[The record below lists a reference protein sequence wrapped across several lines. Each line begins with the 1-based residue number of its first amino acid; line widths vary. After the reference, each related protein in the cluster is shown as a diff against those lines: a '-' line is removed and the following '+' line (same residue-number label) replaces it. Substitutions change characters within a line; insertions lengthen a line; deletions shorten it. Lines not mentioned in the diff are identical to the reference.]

1 MAIGHTARL
10 VIFYA
15 AGLLVVSVVSLFP
28 LTLLAGVVRTLLF
41 DRQSKRRSM
50 GVEPS
55 KVLGLDKQKMD
66 VFIFGLGY
74 LILLGIYSLIFFHF
88 F

>member
-1 MAIGHTARL
+1 MEIGHTARL

-28 LTLLAGVVRTLLF
+28 LTLLAGVARTLLF